1 MSATELPIGCTGSGA
16 LHADTEPFDVE
27 KRFRMVKESGAF
39 DYFDRTPLPGE
50 LDLYKKCS
58 ADFALPIRGGGFFY
72 ALGRDEPLLEWH
84 LRIGADLGAIVHN
97 VQIGTFDA
105 AGKPVTDQQ
114 VVDAYLRAY
123 DIGANLGIDACFEVH
138 VNMWSEHY
146 GRIQRVA
153 EMVEAR
159 GIPYN
164 MTLDCSHIIFKIDNP
179 EEQAVQNMRA
189 DIDAGTLELNPAK
202 PNHVCGIW
210 IERNWI
216 RHCHARAAA
225 PGGPKNAWMN
235 HPNGKPGRGIQYP
248 FVKPEPGQWHAAWN
262 EEKLEPWKM
271 VMRQLMRH
279 HAENPASRLRQISTE
294 FIPNPD
300 YGGGAK
306 YSIFEQN
313 VACAKWL
320 RAEWQQI
327 SPQRPAT

>member
-1 MSATELPIGCTGSGA
+1 MPKNLPIGCTGSGA
-16 LHADTEPFDVE
+16 LNADTEPFDVPV
-27 KRFRMVKESGAF
+27 RFRMVKESGAF

-58 ADFALPIRGGGFFY
+58 KDNDLPIRGGGFFY

-84 LRIGADLGAIVHN
+84 LRIGAELGAIVHN

-105 AGKPVTDQQ
+105 TGKPVSDQL
-114 VVDAYLRAY
+114 VADAYLRAY
-123 DIGANLGIDACFEVH
+123 DIGQKLGIDACFEVH

-159 GIPYN
+159 GIPYY
-164 MTLDCSHIIFKIDNP
+164 MTLDCSHVIFKIDNP
-179 EEQAVQNMRA
+179 EEQKVQGM
-189 DIDAGTLELNPAK
+189 DAEIAAGKLELDPRK
-202 PNHVCGIW
+202 PDHVSGIW
-210 IERNWI
+210 IERNWV

-225 PGGPKNAWMN
+225 PGGPKNAWMS
-235 HPNGKPGRGIQYP
+235 HPDGRPGRGIQYP
-248 FVKPEPGQWHAAWN
+248 FFRPAPGQWHAEWDEAR
-262 EEKLEPWKM
+262 LEPWKM
-271 VMRQLMRH
+271 VMRQLMQH
-279 HAENPASRLRQISTE
+279 HATNPNSVLRQISTE

-320 RAEWQQI
+320 RATWNEI
-327 SPQRPAT
+327 AGAA